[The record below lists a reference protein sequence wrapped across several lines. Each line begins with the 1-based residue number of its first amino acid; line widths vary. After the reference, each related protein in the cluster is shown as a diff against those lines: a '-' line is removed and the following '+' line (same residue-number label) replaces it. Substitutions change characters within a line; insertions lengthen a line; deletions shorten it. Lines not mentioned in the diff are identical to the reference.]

1 MLRQARSTS
10 DKPNR
15 GFIEQPHEPGE
26 GNTAWMRRA
35 HQAMFAAGSMAREP
49 LDDWTCIAL
58 LGGSNTESFR
68 LRVAQAQ
75 LRRDLLPSLWS
86 DVILVTNHD
95 GSFADALATHVP
107 LAQHRDTKF
116 PPRENGVVTRPLAD
130 FDDTTAFPNVALIAM
145 PVKAKDIDDRL
156 RAFRRS
162 RSTLD
167 ALEHVLRWL
176 AFVWGVARTGNPL
189 HENYG
194 IPSACMLETV
204 FSAAGFDLTPGLE
217 SRASCPEAIWS
228 GARYWHDYFL
238 EAIGKRPVGR
248 FDKPHEYEITGT
260 ERRGAAPPE
269 PESGPAAPVT
279 TPRKRARKRGS

>member
-1 MLRQARSTS
+1 MVGDRPLVEPHARQAGDFQRQFQL
-10 DKPNR
+10 DA
-15 GFIEQPHEPGE
+15 E
-26 GNTAWMRRA
+26 A
-35 HQAMFAAGSMAREP
+35 P
-49 LDDWTCIAL
+49 L
-58 LGGSNTESFR
+58 
-68 LRVAQAQ
+68 AQ

-204 FSAAGFDLTPGLE
+204 FAAAGFDLTPGLE

-248 FDKPHEYEITGT
+248 FDKPHEYKITGI
-260 ERRGAAPPE
+260 ERPGAPAPE
-269 PESGPAAPVT
+269 PEPEPAPAAPAT
-279 TPRKRARKRGS
+279 TPRKRARKRARKRGS